1 MNGKRNS
8 RPVLVAVAALGIVL
22 SALPP
27 SSQAQLFGGDDVARK
42 DIAEQG
48 KRLEALSQRLARME
62 ESLQGLASAN
72 PALELGQQLE
82 ILRQEM
88 KQLRGQIEVLGH
100 ESQMAAK
107 RQRDMYV
114 DLDARLRRLEQPS
127 APLGAPAGAAPSAA
141 PAAAPAAPPAIA
153 PTPPASAPPAV
164 AAAQTTIAPAPSD
177 AEARAYEAGQGQR
190 RIGNYQGAITA
201 FQAFIDQYP
210 KSPLA
215 PRAQYWIGD
224 SYYNLRDFKR
234 SIAAQQKLIAT
245 YPGSSSVPDALL
257 NTASSQIELGDMRG
271 ARTTLDGIV
280 TRYPTSEAAV
290 KAKRRL
296 ANLKGP

>member
-8 RPVLVAVAALGIVL
+8 RAVLVAVAALAIVL
-22 SALPP
+22 AALPP

>member
-1 MNGKRNS
+1 M
-8 RPVLVAVAALGIVL
+8 LVAVAALAIVL
-22 SALPP
+22 AALPP

>member
-127 APLGAPAGAAPSAA
+127 APLGA
-141 PAAAPAAPPAIA
+141 PAIA

>member
-1 MNGKRNS
+1 MLRNKGY
-8 RPVLVAVAALGIVL
+8 LLTAVMAALL
-22 SALPP
+22 
-27 SSQAQLFGGDDVARK
+27 
-42 DIAEQG
+42 
-48 KRLEALSQRLARME
+48 
-62 ESLQGLASAN
+62 
-72 PALELGQQLE
+72 LGSCAHYS
-82 ILRQEM
+82 
-88 KQLRGQIEVLGH
+88 KFV
-100 ESQMAAK
+100 
-107 RQRDMYV
+107 
-114 DLDARLRRLEQPS
+114 
-127 APLGAPAGAAPSAA
+127 
-141 PAAAPAAPPAIA
+141 
-153 PTPPASAPPAV
+153 
-164 AAAQTTIAPAPSD
+164 
-177 AEARAYEAGQGQR
+177 EARAYEAAQGQR

-257 NTASSQIELGDMRG
+257 NTASSQIELGDIRG
-271 ARTTLDGIV
+271 ARRTLDGIV